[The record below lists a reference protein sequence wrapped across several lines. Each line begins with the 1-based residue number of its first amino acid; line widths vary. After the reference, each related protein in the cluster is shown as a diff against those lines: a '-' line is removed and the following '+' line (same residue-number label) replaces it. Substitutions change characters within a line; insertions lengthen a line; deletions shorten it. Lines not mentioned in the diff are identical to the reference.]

1 MQYVPATKDDIH
13 VGSVLYVGN
22 MAGGISKTPIALK
35 LERVDDG
42 NKLTW
47 AHGLWGKY
55 GEYKMDDDGTIKIS
69 PIGRGEQQLHYK
81 VFVDGKKAQDTA
93 DADNRFKSTAGR
105 RRKTR
110 RRRHQRKT
118 RRSRK

>member
-13 VGSVLYVGN
+13 VGSVLYVGR
-22 MAGGISKTPIALK
+22 ATGGVSDNPIALK
-35 LERVDDG
+35 LEGVED

-47 AHGLWGKY
+47 KHVMNWGKS
-55 GEYKMDDDGTIKIS
+55 GEYKMDDDGTIEIS
-69 PIGRGEQQLHYK
+69 PIGRGEQLFPYK

-110 RRRHQRKT
+110 RRRHHRKT